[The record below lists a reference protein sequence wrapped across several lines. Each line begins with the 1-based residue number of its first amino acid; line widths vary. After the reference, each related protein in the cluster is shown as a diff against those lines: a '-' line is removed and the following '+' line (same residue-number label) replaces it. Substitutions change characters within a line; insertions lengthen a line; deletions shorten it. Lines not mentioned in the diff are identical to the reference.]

1 MKDKIK
7 IEFDRY
13 EIGIII
19 NSLNS
24 MRTILINEK
33 NDTTPI
39 DEILLK
45 LIDETSK
52 KKLYKELEAR

>member
-7 IEFDRY
+7 MEFDRY
-13 EIGIII
+13 EVGIII
-19 NSLNS
+19 NSLNN
-24 MRTILINEK
+24 MRTLLIEEK

>member
-1 MKDKIK
+1 MKD
-7 IEFDRY
+7 
-13 EIGIII
+13 I